1 MLRKIQ
7 VGDGVLWKKLQN
19 VLILK
24 HKFIHLNNEYL
35 ISSLALVFCVLIQ
48 NLQGETEMCSIY
60 TNVYRICLSGTLLF
74 S

>member
-7 VGDGVLWKKLQN
+7 VGDGGLWKKIQN

-35 ISSLALVFCVLIQ
+35 ISSLALVFLCTYTEFTRGNRNVQHLYKCV
-48 NLQGETEMCSIY
+48 
-60 TNVYRICLSGTLLF
+60 
-74 S
+74 